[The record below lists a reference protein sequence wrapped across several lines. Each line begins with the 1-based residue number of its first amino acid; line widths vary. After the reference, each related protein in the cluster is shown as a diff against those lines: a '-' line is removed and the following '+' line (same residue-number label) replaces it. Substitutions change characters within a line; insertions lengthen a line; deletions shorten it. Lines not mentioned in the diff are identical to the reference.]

1 MSVQI
6 IVDSTVDM
14 PERMKDRFRI
24 VPLTVHFGA
33 EEFID
38 GVTIDKHR
46 FYELLV
52 ERNELP
58 TTSQASPA
66 AFDAIFS
73 DVASVGDSA
82 VVVTLASK
90 FSGTYQSACIAAAE
104 YDNIY
109 VVDSKSAAIGSGI
122 LAEYALECADKGMDA
137 KTIAET
143 LEKKRDEICLIALLD
158 TLEYLKKGGRISK
171 TVAFAGGLLNIKP
184 VITVVDGEIQVIGK
198 ARGSKQGNNLL
209 VQKIHESGGIDF
221 SLVRDASRG
230 YLDPAKFPNARE
242 GSALDIWKTQNNQQS
257 VNMFTVK
264 VLSPVTDNDVKEL
277 LSDVFMVIVPEQNI
291 EGYEHMT
298 RTTGQGY
305 DPNRDE
311 ANQTLFEDANAMALV
326 NKFNPMVFTEIHGR
340 VDAVLIEPCTPP
352 HEPNYEYDLIA
363 EQFIKL
369 GEAVGVGAIANNPD
383 HNSFEMPFRDFLRG
397 SEDFLCHPF
406 QGDLIGIGVE

>member
-52 ERNELP
+52 ERDELP

-221 SLVRDASRG
+221 DEPILLGYSGLSDTYLKKYMEDSRDIWQDRVET
-230 YLDPAKFPNARE
+230 LD
-242 GSALDIWKTQNNQQS
+242 SALLCS
-257 VNMFTVK
+257 VIGTHAGPGVVAVAF
-264 VLSPVTDNDVKEL
+264 
-277 LSDVFMVIVPEQNI
+277 
-291 EGYEHMT
+291 
-298 RTTGQGY
+298 
-305 DPNRDE
+305 
-311 ANQTLFEDANAMALV
+311 FEKD
-326 NKFNPMVFTEIHGR
+326 
-340 VDAVLIEPCTPP
+340 
-352 HEPNYEYDLIA
+352 
-363 EQFIKL
+363 
-369 GEAVGVGAIANNPD
+369 
-383 HNSFEMPFRDFLRG
+383 
-397 SEDFLCHPF
+397 
-406 QGDLIGIGVE
+406 